1 MGESVSGEQSGAARW
16 LSVHDELLRGLTHAL
31 SNRVGT
37 ISATAYLLEMQP
49 AAQGATTLGATVTRL
64 REEGERLETLLQLMR
79 RLPRRAQAAA
89 EPVVPSDVLTQ
100 AADLQAYHPTL
111 GDIPIAVVHEGDL
124 QPAYADPA
132 ALVMALTLV
141 IGAAQRAARG
151 DGRVTV
157 TISSTTDVVAF
168 TAHGWRIDGASG
180 VADADTTRDT
190 EAVRW
195 LLAAYRGDG
204 MAAESGAAVV
214 VPTLQAARRAP
225 RV

>member
-1 MGESVSGEQSGAARW
+1 VSGEQSGAARW

-37 ISATAYLLEMQP
+37 ISATAYLIEMQP
-49 AAQGATTLGATVTRL
+49 AALGATVARL
-64 REEGERLETLLQLMR
+64 REEGERLETLLHLFR
-79 RLPRRAQAAA
+79 LLPRRAQMAA
-89 EPVVPSDVLTQ
+89 EPIVPTDVMTQ
-100 AADLQAYHPTL
+100 AIDLQAYHPAL
-111 GDIPIAVVHEGDL
+111 GDVPVTVVPEGDL

-132 ALVMALTLV
+132 TLVMALTLI

-168 TAHGWRIDGASG
+168 AAQGLRVNGAAGTADVDTVR
-180 VADADTTRDT
+180 DA

-195 LLAAYRGDG
+195 LLAAYGGDG
-204 MAAESGAAVV
+204 MNAESGATVV

-225 RV
+225 RT

>member
-49 AAQGATTLGATVTRL
+49 TALGTTLTRL
-64 REEGERLETLLQLMR
+64 REEGERLETLLQLIR
-79 RLPRRAQAAA
+79 KLPRRAEAAA

-100 AADLQAYHPTL
+100 AVDLQAYHPTL

-132 ALVMALTLV
+132 TLVMALTLA
-141 IGAAQRAARG
+141 IGAAQRAARA

-168 TAHGWRIDGASG
+168 TAHGRRVDGASG
-180 VADADTTRDT
+180 VADADTMHDT

-195 LLAAYRGDG
+195 LLAPYGGDG
-204 MAAESGAAVV
+204 MRAEAGAAVV

-225 RV
+225 RP